1 MQYLIG
7 FFLRSYTKISEENQQ
22 STFKVNENVCMLAN
36 NFTKRKNKYMGFI
49 WWISCREFE
58 GEVINGITCAKMQ
71 QIY

>member
-1 MQYLIG
+1 M
-7 FFLRSYTKISEENQQ
+7 K
-22 STFKVNENVCMLAN
+22 NVCMLAN

-71 QIY
+71 QIYNN